1 MNFFHGSG
9 CPNAPVAVPTMPRYP
24 FEKPPLMFGPNIIGT
39 ANGIFGLTGTE
50 IAGAITKE
58 ITGRNLA
65 GYNGSGAQYGEI
77 LFDASLSSSVFG
89 TAETVQP
96 PTLLGLACIKI

>member
-1 MNFFHGSG
+1 MFSTSEKIPLCSG
-9 CPNAPVAVPTMPRYP
+9 
-24 FEKPPLMFGPNIIGT
+24 FEPNISGT

-50 IAGAITKE
+50 IVGAITKE

-65 GYNGSGAQYGEI
+65 GYNGSGAQYGGI

>member
-1 MNFFHGSG
+1 
-9 CPNAPVAVPTMPRYP
+9 
-24 FEKPPLMFGPNIIGT
+24 MFGLPNISGT

-89 TAETVQP
+89 DAETVQP
-96 PTLLGLACIKI
+96 STLLGLACIKI

>member
-1 MNFFHGSG
+1 MKVPAGNS
-9 CPNAPVAVPTMPRYP
+9 PV
-24 FEKPPLMFGPNIIGT
+24 MFGSRPNIIGT

-50 IAGAITKE
+50 TVGAITKE

-65 GYNGSGAQYGEI
+65 GYSGNGGQYGEI

-89 TAETVQP
+89 AAETVQP
-96 PTLLGLACIKI
+96 PALLGLACIKI

>member
-1 MNFFHGSG
+1 
-9 CPNAPVAVPTMPRYP
+9 
-24 FEKPPLMFGPNIIGT
+24 MFGVAPNISGT

-50 IAGAITKE
+50 IVGAITKE

-65 GYNGSGAQYGEI
+65 GYNGNGAQYGEI

-96 PTLLGLACIKI
+96 STLLGLACIKI